1 MIGRIRG
8 ILVSARDTTV
18 CVDVGGVGYEIE
30 MVPRDLISLPGVGE
44 EIVIHT
50 HMHVREDDISLFGF
64 ASDHD
69 REMFRT
75 LITASGVGPRLAM
88 SILGSMSA
96 AEVLRAIVSEDAD
109 ALTVAPG
116 VGKRGAQKIVLE
128 LAPKLAGREV
138 DLTGGDGGSVRQ
150 ALEGLGYSTAEI
162 NEVLSEID
170 TTDTLADQIKTALQS
185 LGRR

>member
-8 ILVSARDTTV
+8 LLVSARETTV

-30 MVPRDLISLPGVGE
+30 MVPRDLIALPGVGE

-50 HMHVREDDISLFGF
+50 HTHVREDDISLYGF
-64 ASDHD
+64 VGDAD
-69 REMFRT
+69 REMFRV
-75 LITASGVGPRLAM
+75 LITASGVGPKVAL
-88 SILGSMSA
+88 SLLGSLSA
-96 AEVLRAIVSEDAD
+96 AEILRAIVAEDPD
-109 ALTVAPG
+109 TLTVAPG

-138 DLTGGDGGSVRQ
+138 DLTRGDVGSVRQ
-150 ALEGLGYSTAEI
+150 ALEGLGYSPAEI
-162 NEVLSEID
+162 NQVLGDID
-170 TTDTLADQIKTALQS
+170 TSGPLADQIKAALQS